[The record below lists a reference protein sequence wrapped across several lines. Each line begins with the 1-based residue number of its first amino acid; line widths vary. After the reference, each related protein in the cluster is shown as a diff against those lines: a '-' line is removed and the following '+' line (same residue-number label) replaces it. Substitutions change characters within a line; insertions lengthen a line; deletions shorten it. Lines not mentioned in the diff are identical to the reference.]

1 MSIFRVPYRWLPRT
15 FWTNI
20 RSCWIDVTHGIH
32 NIIRWTPVIWFDA
45 DFDWSYL
52 AVVMEYKLRRMSKVL
67 GEGHH
72 LHRERD
78 AKQTLICAELLRRL
92 QAEDYYEN
100 ADRRFPIRSKH
111 WAAHISMQEKQDQDY
126 LAMMIRKYLRNWW
139 D

>member
-20 RSCWIDVTHGIH
+20 HSCWIDIKYGIY
-32 NIIRWTPVIWFDA
+32 NIFRWIPVIWFDA

-52 AVVMEYKLRRMSKVL
+52 AVVMEYKLRRMSKTL
-67 GEGHH
+67 GAGHH
-72 LHRERD
+72 LHCERD
-78 AKQTLICAELLRRL
+78 ARQTLICAELLKRL
-92 QAEDYYEN
+92 QSEDYYEN
-100 ADRRFPIRSKH
+100 ADKVYPDRGTR
-111 WAAHISMQEKQDQDY
+111 WAKHISMQEKQDQDY